1 MTYENLLIEADSINV
16 MVKEKPLTSGDGLCF
31 GNRIAISN
39 KLKTDSQRTCV
50 LVEELG
56 HFHKTVGNI
65 TDSTKVDNIKQEA
78 IARQWGYK
86 KLVGILDI
94 IRSFEHGARDR
105 FEMAEYLNVTEEF
118 LDEAL
123 TYYKRKYGIRCE
135 IDNYIVFFEPNL
147 GILKMY

>member
-1 MTYENLLIEADSINV
+1 MTYESLLIEAEGLDVIIR
-16 MVKEKPLTSGDGLCF
+16 EKPLTSSDGLCF

-50 LVEELG
+50 LAEELG
-56 HFHKTVGNI
+56 HFHKTVGDI
-65 TDSTKVDNIKQEA
+65 TDYTKVDNIKQEA
-78 IARQWGYK
+78 VARQWGYK

-94 IRSFEHGARDR
+94 IKSFEHGSRDR

-118 LDEAL
+118 LEEAL
-123 TYYKRKYGIRCE
+123 TYYRSKYGLRCE